1 MTGTG
6 PRRCPHC
13 NAPVRVRTTV
23 DPETAR
29 LHPCGCRIALAT
41 DGGTPTA
48 AGGYTR
54 EATRYRDEIARLAGV
69 HAYTTPTGDRTLTFR
84 HPERVQVVATVT
96 DSDTEQLH
104 DDTHTELNARLA
116 DHCGFPASD
125 RVHLTATELAAVRD
139 RLQAAFP
146 GSTPTCPEC
155 DRLTTPDA
163 SRPVTYPDESER
175 AVCEPCLTALELD
188 AALAITDDGPRIL
201 PPADPPGQAAPDDAP
216 DDQLRPD
223 GGPRYVRETGEG
235 YLGIHRVGTQSLE
248 IHLGQAPVDW
258 PAGTHVPAI
267 RTDRGVALLPPD
279 AAPADPIAQLR
290 ITTRDGNGPYV
301 TVKRAV
307 QAALDVT
314 AGADVR
320 LYERPDGPGLLLVPA
335 AADPLCDQ
343 NGADDP

>member
-1 MTGTG
+1 MTGTD

-13 NAPVRVRTTV
+13 NAPVRARTTV

-41 DGGTPTA
+41 DGGPTTQ
-48 AGGYTR
+48 GGYTR

-69 HAYTTPTGDRTLTFR
+69 HSYTTPTGDRTPTFR
-84 HPERVQVVATVT
+84 HPERVQVVATLT
-96 DSDTEQLH
+96 DHDPEQLH
-104 DDTHTELNARLA
+104 DATHPELNARLA
-116 DHCGFPASD
+116 AHCGFPAPD
-125 RVHLTATELAAVRD
+125 RAHLTAAELAAVRD
-139 RLQAAFP
+139 RLQATYP
-146 GSTPTCPEC
+146 DPTPTCPEC
-155 DRLTTPDA
+155 ERLTTPEV
-163 SRPVTYPDESER
+163 SRSVTYPDDDER
-175 AVCEPCLTALELD
+175 AVCEPCLIARECD
-188 AALAITDDGPRIL
+188 AALAFTDDGIRLL
-201 PPADPPGQAAPDDAP
+201 PPADPPGQADSEP

-223 GGPRYVRETGEG
+223 GGPRYIRATGEG

-267 RTDRGVALLPPD
+267 ETDQGVALLPPD
-279 AAPADPIAQLR
+279 AAPAEPIAALR
-290 ITTRDGNGPYV
+290 ITTRASSGPYI

-335 AADPLCDQ
+335 ASDPLCDHD
-343 NGADDP
+343 GAGDP